1 MNILKNTDL
10 NLKNK
15 KKKQIKKNQTNKKQ
29 KTQTWFSNQWSE
41 IKSVV
46 AYINKKMYLMIQ
58 ELEILLQNWSLAF
71 VFVPISSKTWNLMEK
86 LRWWH

>member
-10 NLKNK
+10 HLKNK
-15 KKKQIKKNQTNKKQ
+15 KTNLKKQTNKKQ
-29 KTQTWFSNQWSE
+29 KTHTWFSNQWSE

-46 AYINKKMYLMIQ
+46 VYINKKMYVMIQ
-58 ELEILLQNWSLAF
+58 ELEILLQNWSIAF
-71 VFVPISSKTWNLMEK
+71 VFVLISSKTWNLMEK